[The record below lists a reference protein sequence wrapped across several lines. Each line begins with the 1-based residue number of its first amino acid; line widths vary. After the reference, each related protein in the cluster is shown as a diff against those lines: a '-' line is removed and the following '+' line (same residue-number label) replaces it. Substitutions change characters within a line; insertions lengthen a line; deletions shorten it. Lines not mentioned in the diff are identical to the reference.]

1 MKTIN
6 VKIPQFNEIEIVLF
20 ADEHNGNEHFDRSI
34 LEQKIEYV
42 KTHENAFALLNG
54 DIMEIA
60 TKNSVSSVYK
70 ATDPMTQIREI
81 IELFDPIKDKILA
94 ITTGNHEARTE
105 RESGV
110 DVSELVARQFNI
122 FDRYAEDGA
131 VLFVRVGRGG
141 SHGRPICYTIYF
153 THGSGGGR
161 LAGGKINRLLN
172 LASIVDAD
180 VYVHSHTHTPA
191 IVRQSFYRV
200 DVHNNSV
207 APVDKLFVNTGSALE
222 YGGYGQRA
230 GYIPASNRTPV
241 IHLNGRVKDATATV

>member
-6 VKIPQFNEIEIVLF
+6 VKIPQFNEIELVLF
-20 ADEHNGNEHFDRSI
+20 ADEHNGNEHFDRSV
-34 LEQKIEYV
+34 LEQKIDYV
-42 KTHENAFALLNG
+42 KNHENAFALLNG
-54 DIMEIA
+54 DIMEVA

-81 IELFDPIKDKILA
+81 VELFEPIKDKILA

-105 RESGV
+105 RESGI
-110 DVSELVARQFNI
+110 DISELVARQFGI

-161 LAGGKINRLLN
+161 LAGGKINRLLS

-191 IVRQSFYRV
+191 IVRQSFYRA

-207 APVDKLFVNTGSALE
+207 APVDKLFVNTGSALH

-230 GYIPASNRTPV
+230 GFIPSSNKTP
-241 IHLNGRVKDATATV
+241 IIYLNGRVKDATATV